1 MAVALSYQRA
11 ERISRNSRFVTEHH
25 CYYRHGFLMR
35 AEYNEAQV
43 TMERLG
49 EDIACE
55 YFLADYISD
64 YNS

>member
-1 MAVALSYQRA
+1 
-11 ERISRNSRFVTEHH
+11 
-25 CYYRHGFLMR
+25 MR